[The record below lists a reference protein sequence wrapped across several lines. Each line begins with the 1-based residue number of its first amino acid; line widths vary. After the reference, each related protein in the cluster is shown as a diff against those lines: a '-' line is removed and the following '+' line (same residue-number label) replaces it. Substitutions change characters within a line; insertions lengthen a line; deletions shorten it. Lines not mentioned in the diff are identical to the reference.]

1 MKELTRIKLIN
12 WHYFTN
18 ETIDIK
24 GSVLFT
30 GDNGSGKSTI
40 LDAVQY
46 VLVANLNRIR
56 FNVSAHEE
64 TRRNLLGYVRC
75 KTGSDTETG
84 VRYLRQGDVTSVVA
98 LEFYDN
104 VKKKYFIVGVAADI
118 RENDSQADSRF
129 FKIEEARLEDKLF
142 TADRKVHGARTLKA
156 RWAGLKADVYPT
168 VESYQK
174 ALTHKLGMLGDR
186 FFTLFVKAIS
196 FKPIVDLRKFVYDYV
211 LDEKAINIEAMQE
224 NFRRYRE
231 YAELARV
238 TRAKLT
244 YLEKIFSLGGQLK
257 NEREKILVQEYII
270 RRGYYEETRQELES
284 IRKAHRDTE
293 LALELTEQRIQ
304 DLQRA
309 IEEGESLVTELQIN
323 LSKNEEYLA
332 YQSLEQNLRE
342 QEAKLAETSKHVG
355 MLRRMSRVEN
365 EALNQVQEMF
375 PSVLGADERAALEEG
390 CSVFQLMAE
399 GLAPED
405 EGKVLSILIRT
416 QEVQKSLENSMRQEL
431 YALEAKLKAVGQ
443 EEEQVRTELQHLRE
457 KKLVYR
463 PEVTAL
469 KELLLQKLG
478 PRGCKPQVLCELLEI
493 PNEKWQDAV
502 EGYLNTQRFDL
513 LVEPEHF
520 DGALK
525 LYERY
530 KREKRIHGVGLVN
543 TRRMPAYLNAGERGA
558 LAEEVIA
565 ANPYAQGYVN
575 LLLGRVMKCEREE
588 DLKNYKRA
596 ITPTCMTYGNHT
608 ARQID
613 FKVYETP
620 FIGQR
625 AFARQIELRERRLAE
640 LAAEKQQLELARD
653 TFSQGIKLVSGKEEG
668 YFQVK
673 QHLGAFRQKAELA
686 AKIAQTRQ
694 ALENF
699 DLSGIETLQAQLR
712 QVKDELVNL
721 KGQHTRSIR
730 EAGQLENNLQN
741 YQHKEETLSRQATC
755 REQELESFI
764 EENPEAAARGLAR
777 YPNELKARTPG
788 QLARDFEANRKTLET
803 KYGKLKEE
811 LVKELA
817 GYNNAY
823 HFGGALDPDNLSD
836 FAAERQKLQES
847 ELPEYEE
854 RINLAKNNAER
865 EFKES
870 FIYKL
875 KENIDLARA
884 EFAKLNQALAGVQFG
899 QDKYHFQVLPSGEY
913 KKFYDM
919 VMDTEQLDAGGSLFE
934 GSFHAKH
941 QEAMDELFDR
951 ILHQD
956 AEQVKSSLELFTDY
970 RTFLDYDIKIHH
982 ANGET
987 STYSKVCR
995 EKSGGETQTPYYVAI
1010 VASFMQLYR
1019 VRSSNDSIRL
1029 MMFDEA
1035 FNRMDGER
1043 IEACLKF
1050 IRQCGMQVIVAAPSD
1065 KCEVIAPHVSTTVVV
1080 MREGHDT
1087 WLTDYR
1093 QLQLLEETWQD
1104 AEREKFSA
1112 AR

>member
-1 MKELTRIKLIN
+1 MKELTRIKLLN

-40 LDAVQY
+40 LDAIQY

-64 TRRNLLGYVRC
+64 TRRNLLGYLRC

-98 LEFYDN
+98 LEFYDT
-104 VKKKYFIVGVAADI
+104 VKKKYFIVGVAADT
-118 RENDSQADSRF
+118 RENDSQVDSRF
-129 FKIEEARLEDKLF
+129 FKIEDARIEDKLF
-142 TADRKVHGARTLKA
+142 TEGRKVYSARTLKA
-156 RWAGLKADVYPT
+156 RWANLKADVYPT

-174 ALTHKLGMLGDR
+174 ALTHKLGMLSDR

-211 LDEKAINIEAMQE
+211 LDEKKINIEAMQE

-238 TRAKLT
+238 TRAKLE

-270 RRGYYEETRQELES
+270 RRGYYEETRRELES
-284 IRKAHRDTE
+284 IRKARRDTE
-293 LALELTEQRIQ
+293 LALDLTEQRIQ
-304 DLQRA
+304 DLHKA
-309 IEEGESLVTELQIN
+309 IEEGENLVTELQIN
-323 LSKNEEYLA
+323 LSRNEEYVA

-342 QEAKLAETSKHVG
+342 QEAKFAEVSRHVG
-355 MLRRMSRVEN
+355 MLRRMSQVEN
-365 EALNQVQEMF
+365 EALGQVQELF
-375 PSVLGADERAALEEG
+375 GSLLNEDDRLALEEG
-390 CSVFQLMAE
+390 RSFFQQMAQD
-399 GLAPED
+399 LVPED
-405 EGKVLSILIRT
+405 EGKVLSSLIRT
-416 QEVQKSLENSMRQEL
+416 QEVQKSLENRMRQEL
-431 YALEAKLKAVGQ
+431 YTLEAKLKELSQ
-443 EEEQVRTELQHLRE
+443 EEEQLQAELKHLRE

-463 PEVTAL
+463 KEVTAL
-469 KELLLQKLG
+469 KELLLWKLG
-478 PRGCKPQVLCELLEI
+478 PKGCNPQVLCELLEI

-513 LVEPEHF
+513 IVEPEHF

-530 KREKRIHGVGLVN
+530 KKEKQIHGVGLVN
-543 TRRMPAYLNAGERGA
+543 TQRMLAYLNARERGS
-558 LAEEVIA
+558 LAEEVTA
-565 ANPYAQGYVN
+565 SNPYAQGYVN

-588 DLKNYKRA
+588 DLKKYKRA

-620 FIGQR
+620 FIGRR
-625 AFARQIELRERRLAE
+625 AFARQIELREKRLGE
-640 LAAEKQQLELARD
+640 LAAEKQQLELAKD
-653 TFSQGIKLVSGKEEG
+653 TFFRGIKLVSGKEEG

-686 AKIAQTRQ
+686 EKIAQTRQ
-694 ALENF
+694 SLESF
-699 DLSGIETLQAQLR
+699 DLSGIETLQAQL
-712 QVKDELVNL
+712 QQAKDELVKL
-721 KGQHTRSIR
+721 KGQHAKFIR
-730 EAGQLENNLQN
+730 EAGQLENNLKNYHQN
-741 YQHKEETLSRQATC
+741 EDAISQQMAY
-755 REQELESFI
+755 REQELDSFVQ
-764 EENPEAAARGLAR
+764 ENPDAAARGLAR
-777 YPNELKARTPG
+777 YPNELKHRSPG

-803 KYGKLKEE
+803 KYNNLKNE

-823 HFGGALDPDNLSD
+823 HFGGSLDPDNLAD
-836 FAAERQKLQES
+836 FEAERQKLLES

-875 KENIDLARA
+875 KENIDLAKA

-899 QDKYHFQVLPSGEY
+899 QDKYHFQVMPSAEY

-956 AEQVKSSLELFTDY
+956 AEQIKSSLELFTDY

-1019 VRSSNDSIRL
+1019 VRNSNDSIRL

-1104 AEREKFSA
+1104 EQKEKLSA